1 MISCCEKC
9 LKYQSKQTKEP
20 MQTREIP
27 VLPWQIVASDVL
39 EHKNQNYL
47 VVIDYYSKYIE
58 TIRVN
63 GKTSSDIIRCLNEI
77 FSRHGYPQTL
87 IADNM
92 PYNSREMRKYAM
104 QYGINIITTS
114 PTYSQANGLAEKA
127 VHIVKNLLRKECN
140 LNEGLMEYRNT
151 PISNFPYSPNQMLFS
166 RQIRTRVPVH
176 PSVLVPQVCHDIPEL
191 LEKRQAKYKE
201 FYDRQ
206 GSKQLP
212 QLKEGDSVR
221 FKKPSDKHLSRAV
234 VTEKLETPRSFIV
247 TDETGREYRRNRRH
261 IHLTQEPLVTIVND
275 DFIDESQ
282 PVTMESSVNS
292 PSVTRES
299 DANLEPYPPDT
310 DASSAPRR
318 STRVRSVPVW
328 HKDYV
333 M

>member
-1 MISCCEKC
+1 M
-9 LKYQSKQTKEP
+9 
-20 MQTREIP
+20 
-27 VLPWQIVASDVL
+27 
-39 EHKNQNYL
+39 
-47 VVIDYYSKYIE
+47 
-58 TIRVN
+58 
-63 GKTSSDIIRCLNEI
+63 
-77 FSRHGYPQTL
+77 
-87 IADNM
+87 
-92 PYNSREMRKYAM
+92 
-104 QYGINIITTS
+104 
-114 PTYSQANGLAEKA
+114 
-127 VHIVKNLLRKECN
+127 
-140 LNEGLMEYRNT
+140 
-151 PISNFPYSPNQMLFS
+151 
-166 RQIRTRVPVH
+166 
-176 PSVLVPQVCHDIPEL
+176 
-191 LEKRQAKYKE
+191 
-201 FYDRQ
+201 
-206 GSKQLP
+206 
-212 QLKEGDSVR
+212 
-221 FKKPSDKHLSRAV
+221 SRAV